1 MYDRGEIMTEEERIS
16 ILEWLKVVEH
26 SERFFRSPI
35 NRGEYTLFLDDPD
48 VPIAIWKIKRRLIE
62 REGLYKYRQD
72 PLYGKNNNRSND
84 FVTFIYNNGILQP
97 HTDLNG
103 IDGTIHCRFNVFL
116 QVSSG
121 CDTYYGGYLIEG
133 NNRGYVMCR
142 SGADTH
148 WTTLNTG
155 DARIALSFGYLLPR
169 AKMDELYKIP
179 QNRKK
184 VEIPSMPFFLTIYFY
199 FHMLYRV
206 WRVGS

>member
-1 MYDRGEIMTEEERIS
+1 MTEEERVS
-16 ILEWLKVVEH
+16 ILEWLKVVETK
-26 SERFFRSPI
+26 RGLFKIPN

-48 VPIAIWKIKRRLIE
+48 VPIAVWKIKRRLIE
-62 REGLYKYRQD
+62 REGLYESRQD
-72 PLYGKNNNRSND
+72 PLYGTNNNRAND
-84 FVTFIYNNGILQP
+84 FVTFIYNNGILHP

-121 CDTYYGGYLIEG
+121 CETYYGGYLIEEK
-133 NNRGYVMCR
+133 NRGYVMCR

-155 DARIALSFGYLLPR
+155 DSRIALSFGYLLSR

-179 QNRKK
+179 EGKHK
-184 VEIPSMPFFLTIYFY
+184 ILFKISFKFFQTISECLSN
-199 FHMLYRV
+199 LYKA
-206 WRVGS
+206 WRVGN